1 MNYYIIF
8 IFSFGLVFP
17 VFSKDKKADAD
28 RVPCT
33 KVEYKKCK
41 NGIRKD
47 CFWDEI
53 DGCQPKTD
61 PRPKTKED
69 RKVPCTQL
77 NKDKCTDGSRKDCFM
92 DGEYGCQSKTDPRP
106 KKK

>member
-8 IFSFGLVFP
+8 LFSFGLVFP
-17 VFSKDKKADAD
+17 ILSKDKTSDAKK
-28 RVPCT
+28 VPCT

-77 NKDKCTDGSRKDCFM
+77 KNDKCTDGSRKDCFW
-92 DGEYGCQSKTDPRP
+92 DDLDGCQSKTDPRP